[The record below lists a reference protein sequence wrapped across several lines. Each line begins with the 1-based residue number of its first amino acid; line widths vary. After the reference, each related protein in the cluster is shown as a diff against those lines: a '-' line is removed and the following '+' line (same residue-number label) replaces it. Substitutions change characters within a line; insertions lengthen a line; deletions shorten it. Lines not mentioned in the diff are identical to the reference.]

1 MDTQYDEYIAF
12 LIKYRDELTIS
23 LENEREKRLALLG
36 NDVARLEAMLQ
47 VQQAEA
53 MKLRGFEKKRME
65 LQSRLGLPDVKATEL
80 ISSIKDTEARTCID
94 SLFAEIA
101 ELATNIRE
109 QNGQSIELAR
119 NNQKIM
125 DHILGGEEEQAKSM
139 LYGPE
144 NGRKEVFSKG
154 NAFEET
160 I

>member
-1 MDTQYDEYIAF
+1 MNAQYDEYIAF
-12 LIKYRDELTIS
+12 LIKYRDELTVS

-36 NDVARLEAMLQ
+36 NDVVRLEAMLQ

-65 LQSRLGLPDVKATEL
+65 LQSKLGLPDAKATEL
-80 ISSIKDTEARTCID
+80 ISAIEDAEARTSID
-94 SLFAEIA
+94 RLFAEIA

-109 QNGQSIELAR
+109 QNDQSIELAK
-119 NNQKIM
+119 NNQKMI
-125 DHILGGEEEQAKSM
+125 DHILGGGEEKAKSM